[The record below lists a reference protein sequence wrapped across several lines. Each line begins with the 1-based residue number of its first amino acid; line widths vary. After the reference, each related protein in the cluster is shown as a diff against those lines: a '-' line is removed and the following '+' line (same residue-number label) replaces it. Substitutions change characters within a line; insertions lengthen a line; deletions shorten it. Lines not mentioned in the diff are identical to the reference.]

1 MGRGGGFARERGG
14 GRVRGERGRNVGEE
28 RRGSFERSDEDGGG
42 RVRGARIR
50 REGGSTVMNALV
62 KTKRCLAG
70 CGFFYSN
77 DSRFP

>member
-14 GRVRGERGRNVGEE
+14 GRVRGERGRNVGS

-50 REGGSTVMNALV
+50 REGGSTVMSELV